1 MNDSLLGLLGLCRRA
16 GKVTSGEQAVRK
28 ELAHDKV
35 KLLILAGNASSRLV
49 ADYTS
54 MAQSRMIPVIICCTR
69 DLLGQIL
76 GKPPRSVVAILDEQF
91 ARGLLRA
98 SGRGETN

>member
-1 MNDSLLGLLGLCRRA
+1 MTRLLGLCRRA

-28 ELAHDKV
+28 EMAHGKV

-49 ADYTS
+49 TEYTKI
-54 MAQSRMIPVIICCTR
+54 AKSRMIPVIICCTK
-69 DLLGQIL
+69 DILGQIL

-91 ARGLLRA
+91 ARGLIRA